1 MDSANGYRPH
11 FNDGTTD
18 YTLLHNADFVNLNNG
33 MDYVIESWQNGTSWY
48 RLYKSGWLEQG
59 DRTPETA
66 SSPYTV
72 SLMKPYRDTTY
83 SIFVQLEQ
91 QISNPQLWTRAITNQ
106 TTSSFTSN
114 QYSDYYVNFYWKAE
128 GYSA

>member
-1 MDSANGYRPH
+1 
-11 FNDGTTD
+11 
-18 YTLLHNADFVNLNNG
+18 
-33 MDYVIESWQNGTSWY
+33 
-48 RLYKSGWLEQG
+48 
-59 DRTPETA
+59 
-66 SSPYTV
+66 
-72 SLMKPYRDTTY
+72 MKPYRDTTY